1 MPDMGVVGWI
11 VVGFFAGAL
20 SGAIV
25 DRGGP
30 HGCVANILVGILGG
44 LLGGFIATRYF
55 NAGSTNGFLGALI
68 VAVLGAT
75 VIRLILNALE
85 GSDGRERPRSRW

>member
-20 SGAIV
+20 SGAVV

-44 LLGGFIATRYF
+44 LLGGLIATRYF
-55 NAGSTNGFLGALI
+55 NAAARTGS
-68 VAVLGAT
+68 
-75 VIRLILNALE
+75 
-85 GSDGRERPRSRW
+85 SGR